1 MLTIKYII
9 WYLILE
15 PAVSSCTG
23 GCHTAPMAGLHSLH
37 CANWHWL
44 EAVPFNVW
52 WPLCII
58 SCSVAGIAVTGF
70 LATTILNKT
79 WITSYLFV
87 QTPYFSF
94 IHNWPYW
101 VHDIFIHNWP
111 YWVHDIFMSMVCVQ
125 GVTATY
131 DALCLHTWCKSES
144 VKKVAKGCLIWWLL
158 HNSFTFPFITCRSIV
173 LLILPPLY
181 CILHPSP
188 KPKSSVKLYNL
199 SISHLSLHADC
210 LFRCVSI
217 SISGCVQ
224 GVTVICQCKV
234 CHSWDDKVKNV

>member
-1 MLTIKYII
+1 
-9 WYLILE
+9 
-15 PAVSSCTG
+15 
-23 GCHTAPMAGLHSLH
+23 MAGLHSLH

-101 VHDIFIHNWP
+101 VHDIF
-111 YWVHDIFMSMVCVQ
+111 MSMVYKELLLHMTLCVSLPDVNQ
-125 GVTATY
+125 K
-131 DALCLHTWCKSES
+131 LR
-144 VKKVAKGCLIWWLL
+144 KGCNRMFDLM
-158 HNSFTFPFITCRSIV
+158 HNSFTFPLLLTEV
-173 LLILPPLY
+173 LPILPPLY

-188 KPKSSVKLYNL
+188 PKPKFSVKLYNL

-210 LFRCVSI
+210 LFLIYFTLHGCIHCSI
-217 SISGCVQ
+217 FTGM
-224 GVTVICQCKV
+224 
-234 CHSWDDKVKNV
+234 

>member
-1 MLTIKYII
+1 MNFIIFVYHIKIFTNLLFSAYKLSCMLTIKYII

-101 VHDIFIHNWP
+101 VHDIF
-111 YWVHDIFMSMVCVQ
+111 MSMV
-125 GVTATY
+125 Y
-131 DALCLHTWCKSES
+131 KEL
-144 VKKVAKGCLIWWLL
+144 LL
-158 HNSFTFPFITCRSIV
+158 HMT
-173 LLILPPLY
+173 L
-181 CILHPSP
+181 
-188 KPKSSVKLYNL
+188 
-199 SISHLSLHADC
+199 
-210 LFRCVSI
+210 CVSLPDVNQKLRKR
-217 SISGCVQ
+217 CNRMFDLM
-224 GVTVICQCKV
+224 TFA
-234 CHSWDDKVKNV
+234 